1 MIDTKVLTQLRSL
14 TGAAIV
20 DCKKALEETGG
31 NFDEAVTLL
40 RKKGQKVAANKEGR
54 ETREGI
60 IYSYVHGNNRVGA
73 MVEVLCET
81 DFVARNDEFKK
92 FAHEV
97 ALQIVA
103 TNPLYVKPDDVPA
116 EIIAR
121 EKEVYMEQVPK
132 DKPKEIQEKILI
144 GKLEK
149 FYQEVCLLKQ
159 QSIKDE
165 SVSIQDLLTQTIAK
179 TGENIQ
185 VRRFCRYSL
194 S

>member
-20 DCKKALEETGG
+20 DCKKALEEAGG
-31 NFDEAVTLL
+31 DFDNSVILL

-54 ETREGI
+54 ETKEGLI
-60 IYSYVHGNNRVGA
+60 HAYVHGNGRVGA
-73 MVEVLCET
+73 LVEILCET
-81 DFVARNDEFKK
+81 DFVGRNDEFKK

-103 TNPLYVKPDDVPA
+103 TNPLYVKPEDVPA

-132 DKPKEIQEKILI
+132 DKPKEIQEKILL

-179 TGENIQ
+179 TGENVQIK
-185 VRRFCRYSL
+185 RFSRFSL